1 MIQFSC
7 RFAFIP
13 TFRLSNWTPKITQIL
28 KIMPHTACQ
37 HGAIQ

>member
-1 MIQFSC
+1 M
-7 RFAFIP
+7 
-13 TFRLSNWTPKITQIL
+13 KIL